1 MKRFYQD
8 AAAVAV
14 ENGFGVAL
22 DDRNIRTPAKA
33 ALVVPTRSLAD
44 VIAEEWGAQED
55 EIDPATMPVMKFAS
69 TAIDRIHPQ
78 RARVADDLAAY
89 AQTDLICYR
98 ADQPVDLVQ
107 LQEAS
112 WQPLL
117 AWCNKHYGSSL
128 RATQGVIPIE
138 QDDETLTALSVVVHG
153 FDDFALSALHG
164 LTTTSGSLV
173 IGLAVLAGRM
183 SAGEAAD
190 ASQVDD
196 AYQSEKWGYD
206 KDAADALLGRRRE
219 MESATAFY
227 ALLHE

>member
-8 AAAVAV
+8 ATVAPV

-22 DDRNIRTPAKA
+22 DGRNIRTPAKA
-33 ALVVPTRSLAD
+33 ALVVPVQSLAD
-44 VIAEEWGAQED
+44 VIAKEWGAQED

-78 RARVADDLAAY
+78 RVRVADDLAAY

-98 ADQPVDLVQ
+98 ADRPVDLVQ

-117 AWCNKHYGSSL
+117 EWCNEHHGSSL
-128 RATQGVIPIE
+128 RATQGVIPID
-138 QDDETLTALSVVVHG
+138 QDDETLTALSAVVHG

-173 IGLAVLAGRM
+173 IGLAVMAGRL
-183 SAGEAAD
+183 SAAAAAD

-196 AYQSEKWGYD
+196 AYQAEKWGYD

-219 MESATAFY
+219 IESAAAFY
-227 ALLHE
+227 ALLRE

>member
-8 AAAVAV
+8 AAAVAM
-14 ENGFGVAL
+14 EKGFGVAL
-22 DDRNIRTPAKA
+22 DGRNIRTPAKA
-33 ALVVPTRSLAD
+33 ALVVPTQSVAT
-44 VIAEEWGAQED
+44 VIAKEWDAQGD
-55 EIDPATMPVMKFAS
+55 EIDPVTMPVMKFSS
-69 TAIDRIHPQ
+69 TAIDRIRPNY
-78 RARVADDLAAY
+78 ARVADDLAAY

-98 ADQPVDLVQ
+98 AERPVDLVQ
-107 LQEAS
+107 LQTAS

-117 AWCNKHYGSSL
+117 VWCNKCHGASL

-138 QDDETLTALSVVVHG
+138 QDEASLSKLLAVVHS

-173 IGLAVLAGRM
+173 IGLAVLAGHL
-183 SAGEAAD
+183 SAAD
-190 ASQVDD
+190 AVGASQVDD
-196 AYQSEKWGYD
+196 TYQVGKWGYD

-219 MESATAFY
+219 IEAAAAFY